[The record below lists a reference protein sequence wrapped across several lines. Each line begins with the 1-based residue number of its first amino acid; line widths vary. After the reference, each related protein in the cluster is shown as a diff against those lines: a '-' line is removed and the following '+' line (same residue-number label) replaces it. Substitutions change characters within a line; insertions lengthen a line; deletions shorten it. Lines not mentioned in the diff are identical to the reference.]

1 MQILT
6 VAERVISQIFRD
18 KRTIAMMFLAPLFVL
33 FLLSTILGSSSDDVT
48 IGTVDVP
55 SAFADTLAS
64 KTETQSFKTEAE
76 GMDAINDQRIE
87 ALITYQNGQPEI
99 LIEGGDVSKN
109 AAAALQVIQETLI
122 TIQGQQATATNT
134 KLSETVK
141 QLQQRLTELTNQT
154 FDAPSPVVPPT
165 AKPDIQ
171 FLYGSPDAELFDQI
185 APALMGFFIFLFVFI
200 IAGVSFLRERSSGTL
215 ERTLATPLKRS
226 SIVFGYFVG
235 FFLFVTI
242 QTILIQLFIVNV
254 LNVTQEG
261 NYFLLLFV
269 NLLTAS
275 VALSLGLLLSSFSR
289 TEFQLIQFIP
299 LAIVPQIF
307 FSGLFDLTDAPTW
320 VEVINRLM
328 PLTYAADA
336 LQNIM
341 IRGAGFTDI
350 WIDLIVLTGFMTLFV
365 LLNMRALKKQ
375 RPV

>member
-48 IGTVDVP
+48 IGTVDLPVT
-55 SAFADTLAS
+55 FQDTL
-64 KTETQSFKTEAE
+64 KTKTDIRTFSNKAA
-76 GMDAINDQRIE
+76 GITAMKDRQID
-87 ALITYQNGQPEI
+87 ALITFQKNQPKI
-99 LIEGGDVSKN
+99 LIEGGDISKN
-109 AAAALQVIQETLI
+109 AAALQLIQETLI
-122 TIQGQQATATNT
+122 TIQGKQALTANT
-134 KLSETVK
+134 KLSATVQ
-141 QLQQRLTELTNQT
+141 QLQQQLTQLTNQT
-154 FDAPSPVVPPT
+154 FDTPQPASPT
-165 AKPDIQ
+165 LTKPDIQ
-171 FLYGSPDAELFDQI
+171 FLYGNPDAELFDQI

-254 LNVTQEG
+254 LDVTQQG

-307 FSGLFDLTDAPTW
+307 FSGLFDLGDAPVW
-320 VEVINRLM
+320 VEIINRLM
-328 PLTYAADA
+328 PLTYAAHA

-341 IRGAGFTDI
+341 TRGYGLQDIWLDLVVLAGF
-350 WIDLIVLTGFMTLFV
+350 VLLFV
-365 LLNMRALKKQ
+365 ALNMRALKKQ

>member
-1 MQILT
+1 MQTLT

-48 IGTVDVP
+48 IGTVDLP
-55 SAFADTLAS
+55 TAFQDTL
-64 KTETQSFKTEAE
+64 KTKTDTRTFKDKTAGVTAMKDREI
-76 GMDAINDQRIE
+76 D
-87 ALITYQNGQPEI
+87 ALITFQQNQPQV
-99 LIEGGDVSKN
+99 LIEGGDISKN
-109 AAAALQVIQETLI
+109 AAALQVIRETLI
-122 TIQGQQATATNT
+122 TIQGQQASVANT
-134 KLSETVK
+134 KLTAAVK
-141 QLQQRLTELTNQT
+141 QLQQQLTQLTNQT
-154 FDAPSPVVPPT
+154 FETPQPVAPAVT
-165 AKPDIQ
+165 KPDIQ
-171 FLYGSPDAELFDQI
+171 FLYGNPDAELFDQI

-254 LNVTQEG
+254 LDVTQQG

-307 FSGLFDLTDAPTW
+307 FSGLFDLSDAPLW

-328 PLTYAADA
+328 PLTYAAHA

-341 IRGAGFTDI
+341 TRGYGLQDIWVDLVVLAGF
-350 WIDLIVLTGFMTLFV
+350 VVLFV
-365 LLNMRALKKQ
+365 ALNMRALKKQ

>member
-48 IGTVDVP
+48 IGTVDLPVT
-55 SAFADTLAS
+55 FQDTLKTKTDIRTFSS
-64 KTETQSFKTEAE
+64 KAAGITAMKDRQI
-76 GMDAINDQRIE
+76 D
-87 ALITYQNGQPEI
+87 ALITFQKNQPKI
-99 LIEGGDVSKN
+99 LIEGGDISKN
-109 AAAALQVIQETLI
+109 AAALQLIQETLI
-122 TIQGQQATATNT
+122 TIQGKQALTANT
-134 KLSETVK
+134 KLSATVQ
-141 QLQQRLTELTNQT
+141 QLQQQLTQLTNQT
-154 FDAPSPVVPPT
+154 FDTPQPASPT
-165 AKPDIQ
+165 LTKPDIQ
-171 FLYGSPDAELFDQI
+171 FLYGNPDAELFDQI

-254 LNVTQEG
+254 LDVTQQG

-307 FSGLFDLTDAPTW
+307 FSGLFDLGDAPVW
-320 VEVINRLM
+320 VEIINRLM
-328 PLTYAADA
+328 PLTYAAHA

-341 IRGAGFTDI
+341 TRGYGLQDIWLDLVVLAGF
-350 WIDLIVLTGFMTLFV
+350 VLLFV
-365 LLNMRALKKQ
+365 ALNMRALKKQ

>member
-48 IGTVDVP
+48 IGTVDLPVT
-55 SAFADTLAS
+55 FQDTLKTKTDIRTFSS
-64 KTETQSFKTEAE
+64 KVAGITAMKDRQI
-76 GMDAINDQRIE
+76 D
-87 ALITYQNGQPEI
+87 ALITFQKNQPKI
-99 LIEGGDVSKN
+99 LIEGGDISKN
-109 AAAALQVIQETLI
+109 AAALQLIQETLI
-122 TIQGQQATATNT
+122 TIQGKQALTANT
-134 KLSETVK
+134 KLSATVQ
-141 QLQQRLTELTNQT
+141 QLQQQLTQLTNQT
-154 FDAPSPVVPPT
+154 FDTPQPASPT
-165 AKPDIQ
+165 LTKPDIQ
-171 FLYGSPDAELFDQI
+171 FLYGNPDAELFDQI

-254 LNVTQEG
+254 LDVTQQG

-307 FSGLFDLTDAPTW
+307 FSGLFDLGDAPVW
-320 VEVINRLM
+320 VEIINRLM
-328 PLTYAADA
+328 PLTYAAHA

-341 IRGAGFTDI
+341 TRGYGLQDIWLDLVVLAGF
-350 WIDLIVLTGFMTLFV
+350 VLLFV
-365 LLNMRALKKQ
+365 ALNMRALKKQ

>member
-109 AAAALQVIQETLI
+109 AAALQVIQETLI

>member
-1 MQILT
+1 MQTLT

-48 IGTVDVP
+48 IGTVEVP
-55 SAFADTLAS
+55 SAFADTLTS
-64 KTETQSFKTEAE
+64 KTETASFKTEAE
-76 GMDAINDQRIE
+76 GRDALDDQRIE

-109 AAAALQVIQETLI
+109 AAALQVIQETLI

-134 KLSETVK
+134 KLLETVK
-141 QLQQRLTELTNQT
+141 QLQQRLTALTNQT
-154 FDAPSPVVPPT
+154 FDAPSPVVPVT

-254 LNVTQEG
+254 LDVTQEG

-350 WIDLIVLTGFMTLFV
+350 WMDLIVLTGFMTLFV

>member
-1 MQILT
+1 MMQILT
-6 VAERVISQIFRD
+6 VAERLISQIFRD

-109 AAAALQVIQETLI
+109 AAALQVIQETLI

>member
-48 IGTVDVP
+48 IGTVDLPVT
-55 SAFADTLAS
+55 FQDTLKTKTDIRTFSS
-64 KTETQSFKTEAE
+64 KAAGITAMKDRQI
-76 GMDAINDQRIE
+76 D
-87 ALITYQNGQPEI
+87 ALITFQKNQPKI
-99 LIEGGDVSKN
+99 LIEGGDISKN
-109 AAAALQVIQETLI
+109 AAALQLIQETLI
-122 TIQGQQATATNT
+122 TIQGKQALTANT
-134 KLSETVK
+134 KLSATVQK
-141 QLQQRLTELTNQT
+141 LQQQLTQLTNQT
-154 FDAPSPVVPPT
+154 FDTPQPASPT
-165 AKPDIQ
+165 LTKPDIQ
-171 FLYGSPDAELFDQI
+171 FLYGNPDAELFDQI

-254 LNVTQEG
+254 LDVTQQG

-307 FSGLFDLTDAPTW
+307 FSGLFDLGDAPVW
-320 VEVINRLM
+320 VEIINRLM
-328 PLTYAADA
+328 PLTYAAHA

-341 IRGAGFTDI
+341 TRGYGLQDIWLDLVVLAGF
-350 WIDLIVLTGFMTLFV
+350 VLLFV
-365 LLNMRALKKQ
+365 ALNMRALKKQ

>member
-48 IGTVDVP
+48 IGTVDLPVT
-55 SAFADTLAS
+55 FQDTLKTKTDIRTFSS
-64 KTETQSFKTEAE
+64 KAAGITAMKDRQI
-76 GMDAINDQRIE
+76 DV
-87 ALITYQNGQPEI
+87 LITFQKNQPKI
-99 LIEGGDVSKN
+99 LIEGGDISKN
-109 AAAALQVIQETLI
+109 AAALQLIQETLI
-122 TIQGQQATATNT
+122 TIQGKQALTANT
-134 KLSETVK
+134 KLSATVQ
-141 QLQQRLTELTNQT
+141 QLQQQLTQLTNQT
-154 FDAPSPVVPPT
+154 FDTPQPASPT
-165 AKPDIQ
+165 LTKPDIQ
-171 FLYGSPDAELFDQI
+171 FLYGNPDAELFDQI

-254 LNVTQEG
+254 LDVTQQG

-307 FSGLFDLTDAPTW
+307 FSGLFDLGDAPVW
-320 VEVINRLM
+320 VEIINRLM
-328 PLTYAADA
+328 PLTYAAHA

-341 IRGAGFTDI
+341 TRGYGLQDIWLDLVVLAGF
-350 WIDLIVLTGFMTLFV
+350 VLLFV
-365 LLNMRALKKQ
+365 ALNMRALKKQ

>member
-1 MQILT
+1 MQTLT

-48 IGTVDVP
+48 IGTVDLP
-55 SAFADTLAS
+55 ASFQDTL
-64 KTETQSFKTEAE
+64 KTKTDTRTFTDRATGVTAMKDREI
-76 GMDAINDQRIE
+76 DS
-87 ALITYQNGQPEI
+87 LITFQQNQPQI
-99 LIEGGDVSKN
+99 LIEGGDISKN
-109 AAAALQVIQETLI
+109 AAALQVIQETLI
-122 TIQGQQATATNT
+122 TIQGQQTSAANT
-134 KLSETVK
+134 KLTAAVK
-141 QLQQRLTELTNQT
+141 QLQQQLTQLTNQT
-154 FDAPSPVVPPT
+154 FETPQPVAPAVT
-165 AKPDIQ
+165 KPDIQ
-171 FLYGSPDAELFDQI
+171 FLYGNPDAELFDQI

-254 LNVTQEG
+254 LDVTQQG

-307 FSGLFDLTDAPTW
+307 FSGLFDLSDAPLW

-328 PLTYAADA
+328 PLTYAAHA

-341 IRGAGFTDI
+341 TRGYGLQDIWVDLVVLAGF
-350 WIDLIVLTGFMTLFV
+350 VVLFV
-365 LLNMRALKKQ
+365 ALNMRALKKQ

>member
-48 IGTVDVP
+48 IGTVDLPVT
-55 SAFADTLAS
+55 FQDTLKTKTDIRTFSS
-64 KTETQSFKTEAE
+64 KAAGITAMKDRQI
-76 GMDAINDQRIE
+76 D
-87 ALITYQNGQPEI
+87 ALITFQKNQPKL
-99 LIEGGDVSKN
+99 LIEGGDISKN
-109 AAAALQVIQETLI
+109 AAALQLIQETLI
-122 TIQGQQATATNT
+122 TIQGKQALTANT
-134 KLSETVK
+134 KLSATVQ
-141 QLQQRLTELTNQT
+141 QLQQQLTQLTNQT
-154 FDAPSPVVPPT
+154 FDTPQPASPT
-165 AKPDIQ
+165 LTKPDIQ
-171 FLYGSPDAELFDQI
+171 FLYGNPDAELFDQI

-254 LNVTQEG
+254 LDVTQQG

-307 FSGLFDLTDAPTW
+307 FSGLFDLGDAPVW
-320 VEVINRLM
+320 VEIINRLM
-328 PLTYAADA
+328 PLTYAAHA

-341 IRGAGFTDI
+341 TRGYGLQDIWLDLVVLAGF
-350 WIDLIVLTGFMTLFV
+350 VLLFV
-365 LLNMRALKKQ
+365 ALNMRALKKQ

>member
-48 IGTVDVP
+48 IGTVDLPVT
-55 SAFADTLAS
+55 FQDTLKTKTDIRTFSS
-64 KTETQSFKTEAE
+64 KAAGITAMKDRQI
-76 GMDAINDQRIE
+76 D
-87 ALITYQNGQPEI
+87 ALITFQKNQPKI
-99 LIEGGDVSKN
+99 LIEGGDISKN
-109 AAAALQVIQETLI
+109 AAALQLIQETLI
-122 TIQGQQATATNT
+122 TIQGKQALTANT
-134 KLSETVK
+134 KLTATVQ
-141 QLQQRLTELTNQT
+141 QLQQQLTQLTNQT
-154 FDAPSPVVPPT
+154 FDTPQPASPT
-165 AKPDIQ
+165 LTKPDIQ
-171 FLYGSPDAELFDQI
+171 FLYGNPDAELFDQI

-254 LNVTQEG
+254 LDVTQQG

-307 FSGLFDLTDAPTW
+307 FSGLFDLGDAPVW
-320 VEVINRLM
+320 VEIINRLM
-328 PLTYAADA
+328 PLTYAAHA

-341 IRGAGFTDI
+341 TRGYGLQDIWLDLVVLAGF
-350 WIDLIVLTGFMTLFV
+350 VLLFV
-365 LLNMRALKKQ
+365 ALNMRALKKQ

>member
-1 MQILT
+1 MQTLT

-48 IGTVDVP
+48 IGTIDVP
-55 SAFADTLAS
+55 SAFADTLTS
-64 KTETQSFKTEAE
+64 KTDTSSFKTEAE
-76 GMDAINDQRIE
+76 GMDALNDQRIE

-109 AAAALQVIQETLI
+109 AAALQVIQETLI

-141 QLQQRLTELTNQT
+141 QLQQRLTALTNQT

-171 FLYGSPDAELFDQI
+171 FLYGSPNAELFDQI

-254 LNVTQEG
+254 LDVTQEG

-350 WIDLIVLTGFMTLFV
+350 WMDLIVLTGFMTLFV

>member
-48 IGTVDVP
+48 IGTVDLPVT
-55 SAFADTLAS
+55 FQDTLKTKTDIRTFSS
-64 KTETQSFKTEAE
+64 KAAGITAMKDRQID
-76 GMDAINDQRIE
+76 G
-87 ALITYQNGQPEI
+87 LITFQKNQPKI
-99 LIEGGDVSKN
+99 LIEGGDISKN
-109 AAAALQVIQETLI
+109 AAALQLIQETLI
-122 TIQGQQATATNT
+122 TIQGKQALTANT
-134 KLSETVK
+134 KLSATVQ
-141 QLQQRLTELTNQT
+141 QLQQQLTQLTNQT
-154 FDAPSPVVPPT
+154 FDTPQPASPT
-165 AKPDIQ
+165 LTKPDIQ
-171 FLYGSPDAELFDQI
+171 FLYGNPDAELFDQI

-254 LNVTQEG
+254 LDVTQQG

-307 FSGLFDLTDAPTW
+307 FSGLFDLGDAPVW
-320 VEVINRLM
+320 VEIINRLM
-328 PLTYAADA
+328 PLTYAAHA

-341 IRGAGFTDI
+341 TRGYGLQDIWLDLVVLAGF
-350 WIDLIVLTGFMTLFV
+350 VLLFV
-365 LLNMRALKKQ
+365 ALNMRALKKQ

>member
-1 MQILT
+1 MQTLT

-48 IGTVDVP
+48 IGMVDVP
-55 SAFADTLAS
+55 SAFADTLTS
-64 KTETQSFKTEAE
+64 KTETASFKTEAE
-76 GMDAINDQRIE
+76 GRDALDDQRIE

-109 AAAALQVIQETLI
+109 ATALQVIQETLI

-134 KLSETVK
+134 KLLETVK
-141 QLQQRLTELTNQT
+141 QLQQRLTALTNQT
-154 FDAPSPVVPPT
+154 FDAPSPVVPVT

-254 LNVTQEG
+254 LDVTQEG

-307 FSGLFDLTDAPTW
+307 FSGLFDLSDAPTW

-350 WIDLIVLTGFMTLFV
+350 WMDLIVLTGFMTLFV

>member
-6 VAERVISQIFRD
+6 VAERLISQIFRD

-109 AAAALQVIQETLI
+109 AAALQVIQETLI

>member
-1 MQILT
+1 MQTLT

-55 SAFADTLAS
+55 SAFADTLTS
-64 KTETQSFKTEAE
+64 KTDTASFKTEAE
-76 GMDAINDQRIE
+76 GMDALNDQRIE

-109 AAAALQVIQETLI
+109 AAALQVIQETLI

-141 QLQQRLTELTNQT
+141 QLQQRLTALTNQT
-154 FDAPSPVVPPT
+154 FDAPSPVVPAT

-254 LNVTQEG
+254 LDVTQEG

-341 IRGAGFTDI
+341 IRGAGFTDV
-350 WIDLIVLTGFMTLFV
+350 WMDLIVLTGFMILFV

>member
-1 MQILT
+1 MQTLT

-55 SAFADTLAS
+55 SAFADTLTS
-64 KTETQSFKTEAE
+64 KTDTASFKTEAE
-76 GMDAINDQRIE
+76 GMDALNDQRIE

-109 AAAALQVIQETLI
+109 AAALQVIQETLI

-141 QLQQRLTELTNQT
+141 QLQQRLTALTNQT
-154 FDAPSPVVPPT
+154 FDAPSPVVPAT

-254 LNVTQEG
+254 LDVTQEG

-341 IRGAGFTDI
+341 IRGAGFTDV
-350 WIDLIVLTGFMTLFV
+350 WMDLIVLTGFMILFV
-365 LLNMRALKKQ
+365 FLNMRALKKQ

>member
-1 MQILT
+1 MQTLT

-55 SAFADTLAS
+55 SAFADTLTS
-64 KTETQSFKTEAE
+64 KTDTASFKTEAE
-76 GMDAINDQRIE
+76 GMDALNDQRIE

-109 AAAALQVIQETLI
+109 AAALQVIQETLI

-141 QLQQRLTELTNQT
+141 QLQQRLTALTNQT
-154 FDAPSPVVPPT
+154 FDAPSPVVPAT

-254 LNVTQEG
+254 LDVTQEG

-350 WIDLIVLTGFMTLFV
+350 WMDLIVLTGFMTLFV

>member
-1 MQILT
+1 MQTLT
-6 VAERVISQIFRD
+6 VAERVIAQIFRD

-33 FLLSTILGSSSDDVT
+33 FLLSSILGSSSDEVT
-48 IGTVDVP
+48 IGTVDLPETFEKV
-55 SAFADTLAS
+55 LAS
-64 KTETQSFKTEAE
+64 KTATTTYPRYADGKQAME
-76 GMDAINDQRIE
+76 DQQIE
-87 ALITYQNGQPEI
+87 ALITYQDDAPEI

-109 AAAALQVIQETLI
+109 AHAIQVIRETL
-122 TIQGQQATATNT
+122 TAVEMKQATTANAQ
-134 KLSETVK
+134 LRETVD
-141 QLQQRLTELTNQT
+141 QLQQRLEQLTNQKLT
-154 FDAPSPVVPPT
+154 VPPT
-165 AKPDIQ
+165 ASRSMMEPDIR
-171 FLYGSPDAELFDQI
+171 FLYGDQDAELFDQI

-215 ERTLATPLKRS
+215 ERTLATPLRRS

-254 LNVTQEG
+254 LNVTQQG

-275 VALSLGLLLSSFSR
+275 VALSLGLLLSSFAR

-341 IRGAGFTDI
+341 IRGYGFREI
-350 WIDLIVLTGFMTLFV
+350 WLDLVVLGGFMLVFV
-365 LLNMRALKKQ
+365 LLNMRALRKQ

>member
-1 MQILT
+1 MQTLT

-55 SAFADTLAS
+55 SAFADTLTS
-64 KTETQSFKTEAE
+64 KTETASFKTEAE
-76 GMDAINDQRIE
+76 GMDALDDQRIE

-109 AAAALQVIQETLI
+109 AAALQVIQETLI

-154 FDAPSPVVPPT
+154 FDAPSPVVPAT

-254 LNVTQEG
+254 LDVTQEG

-341 IRGAGFTDI
+341 IRGAGFTEV
-350 WIDLIVLTGFMTLFV
+350 WIDLIVLTGFMILFV

>member
-48 IGTVDVP
+48 IGTVDLPVT
-55 SAFADTLAS
+55 FQDTLKTKTDIRTFSS
-64 KTETQSFKTEAE
+64 KAAGITAMKDRQI
-76 GMDAINDQRIE
+76 D
-87 ALITYQNGQPEI
+87 ALITFQKNQPKI
-99 LIEGGDVSKN
+99 LIEGGDISKN
-109 AAAALQVIQETLI
+109 AAALQLIQETLI
-122 TIQGQQATATNT
+122 TIQGKQALTANT
-134 KLSETVK
+134 KLTATVQ
-141 QLQQRLTELTNQT
+141 QLQQQLTQLTNQT
-154 FDAPSPVVPPT
+154 FDTPQPASPT
-165 AKPDIQ
+165 LTKPDIQ
-171 FLYGSPDAELFDQI
+171 FLYGNPDAELFDQI

-254 LNVTQEG
+254 LDVTQQG

-307 FSGLFDLTDAPTW
+307 FSGLFDLGDAPVW
-320 VEVINRLM
+320 VEIINRLM
-328 PLTYAADA
+328 PLTYAAHA

-341 IRGAGFTDI
+341 TRGYGLQDIWLDLVVLAGF
-350 WIDLIVLTGFMTLFV
+350 VVLFV
-365 LLNMRALKKQ
+365 ALNMRALKKQ

>member
-48 IGTVDVP
+48 IGTVDLPVT
-55 SAFADTLAS
+55 FQDTLKTKTDTRTFSS
-64 KTETQSFKTEAE
+64 KAAGITAMKDRQI
-76 GMDAINDQRIE
+76 D
-87 ALITYQNGQPEI
+87 ALITFQKNQPKI
-99 LIEGGDVSKN
+99 LIEGGDISKN
-109 AAAALQVIQETLI
+109 AAALQLIQETLI
-122 TIQGQQATATNT
+122 TIQGKQALTANT
-134 KLSETVK
+134 KLMATVQ
-141 QLQQRLTELTNQT
+141 QLQQQLTQLTNQT
-154 FDAPSPVVPPT
+154 FDTPQPAPPT
-165 AKPDIQ
+165 LTKPDIQ
-171 FLYGSPDAELFDQI
+171 FLYGNPDAELFDQI

-254 LNVTQEG
+254 LDVTQQG

-307 FSGLFDLTDAPTW
+307 FSGLFDLGDAPVW
-320 VEVINRLM
+320 VEIINRLM
-328 PLTYAADA
+328 PLTYAAHA

-341 IRGAGFTDI
+341 TRGYGLQDIWLDLVVLAGF
-350 WIDLIVLTGFMTLFV
+350 VLLFV
-365 LLNMRALKKQ
+365 ALNMRALKKQ

>member
-1 MQILT
+1 MQTLT

-48 IGTVDVP
+48 IGTVDLP
-55 SAFADTLAS
+55 ASFQDTL
-64 KTETQSFKTEAE
+64 KTKTDTRTFTDKAAGVTAMKERE
-76 GMDAINDQRIE
+76 ID
-87 ALITYQNGQPEI
+87 ALITFQQNQPQI
-99 LIEGGDVSKN
+99 LIEGGDISKN
-109 AAAALQVIQETLI
+109 AAALQVIQETLI
-122 TIQGQQATATNT
+122 TIQGKQALTANT
-134 KLSETVK
+134 KLLAAVK
-141 QLQQRLTELTNQT
+141 QLQQQLTRLTNQT
-154 FDAPSPVVPPT
+154 FETPQPVAPAVT
-165 AKPDIQ
+165 KPDIQ
-171 FLYGSPDAELFDQI
+171 FLYGNPDAELFDQI

-254 LNVTQEG
+254 LDVTQQG

-307 FSGLFDLTDAPTW
+307 FSGLFDLSDAPLW

-328 PLTYAADA
+328 PLTYAAHA

-341 IRGAGFTDI
+341 TRGYGLQDIWVDLVVLAGFG
-350 WIDLIVLTGFMTLFV
+350 LLFV
-365 LLNMRALKKQ
+365 TLNMRALKKQ

>member
-1 MQILT
+1 MQTLT

-48 IGTVDVP
+48 IGTVDLP
-55 SAFADTLAS
+55 ASFQDTL
-64 KTETQSFKTEAE
+64 KTKTDTRTFTDKTAGVTAMKDREI
-76 GMDAINDQRIE
+76 D
-87 ALITYQNGQPEI
+87 ALITFQQKQPQI
-99 LIEGGDVSKN
+99 LIEGGDISKN
-109 AAAALQVIQETLI
+109 AAALQVIQETLI
-122 TIQGQQATATNT
+122 TIQGQQALAANT
-134 KLSETVK
+134 KLTAAVK
-141 QLQQRLTELTNQT
+141 QLQQQLTQLTNQT
-154 FDAPSPVVPPT
+154 FETPQPVAPPVT
-165 AKPDIQ
+165 KPDIQ
-171 FLYGSPDAELFDQI
+171 FLYGNPDAELFDQI

-254 LNVTQEG
+254 LDVTQQG

-307 FSGLFDLTDAPTW
+307 FSGLFDLSDAPLW

-328 PLTYAADA
+328 PLTYAAHA

-341 IRGAGFTDI
+341 TRGYGLQDIWVDLVVLAGF
-350 WIDLIVLTGFMTLFV
+350 VVLFV
-365 LLNMRALKKQ
+365 ALNMRALKKQ

>member
-1 MQILT
+1 MQTLT

-64 KTETQSFKTEAE
+64 KNETASFKTEAE
-76 GMDAINDQRIE
+76 GMDALNDQRIE

-109 AAAALQVIQETLI
+109 AAALQVIQETLI

-141 QLQQRLTELTNQT
+141 QLQQRLTALTNQT
-154 FDAPSPVVPPT
+154 FDAPSPVVPPS

-254 LNVTQEG
+254 LDVTQEG

-350 WIDLIVLTGFMTLFV
+350 WMDLIVLTGFMTLFV

>member
-1 MQILT
+1 MQTLT

-55 SAFADTLAS
+55 SAFADTLTS
-64 KTETQSFKTEAE
+64 KTDTASFKTEAE
-76 GMDAINDQRIE
+76 GMDALNDQRIE

-109 AAAALQVIQETLI
+109 AAALQVIQETFI

-141 QLQQRLTELTNQT
+141 QLQQRLTALTNQT
-154 FDAPSPVVPPT
+154 FDAPSPIVPAT

-254 LNVTQEG
+254 LDVTQEG

-341 IRGAGFTDI
+341 IRGAGFTDV
-350 WIDLIVLTGFMTLFV
+350 WMDLIVLTGFMILFV

>member
-48 IGTVDVP
+48 IGTVDLPVTFQDILKTKTDIRTF
-55 SAFADTLAS
+55 SS
-64 KTETQSFKTEAE
+64 KAAGITAMKDRQID
-76 GMDAINDQRIE
+76 G
-87 ALITYQNGQPEI
+87 LITFQKNQPKI
-99 LIEGGDVSKN
+99 LIEGGDISKN
-109 AAAALQVIQETLI
+109 AAALQLIQETLI
-122 TIQGQQATATNT
+122 TIQGKQALTANT
-134 KLSETVK
+134 KLSATVQ
-141 QLQQRLTELTNQT
+141 QLQQQLTQLTNQT
-154 FDAPSPVVPPT
+154 FDTPQPASPT
-165 AKPDIQ
+165 LTKPDIQ
-171 FLYGSPDAELFDQI
+171 FLYGNPDAELFDQI

-254 LNVTQEG
+254 LDVTQQG

-307 FSGLFDLTDAPTW
+307 FSGLFDLGDAPVW
-320 VEVINRLM
+320 VEIINRLM
-328 PLTYAADA
+328 PLTYAAHA

-341 IRGAGFTDI
+341 TRGYGLQDIWLDLVVLAGF
-350 WIDLIVLTGFMTLFV
+350 VLLFV
-365 LLNMRALKKQ
+365 ALNMRALKKQ

>member
-1 MQILT
+1 MQTLT

-64 KTETQSFKTEAE
+64 KTETASFKTEAE
-76 GMDAINDQRIE
+76 GMDALNDQRIE

-109 AAAALQVIQETLI
+109 AAALQVIQETLI
-122 TIQGQQATATNT
+122 TIQGQQATVTNT

-141 QLQQRLTELTNQT
+141 QLQQRLTALTNQT
-154 FDAPSPVVPPT
+154 FDAPSPVVPAT

-254 LNVTQEG
+254 LDVTQEG

-350 WIDLIVLTGFMTLFV
+350 WMDLIVLTGFMTLFV